1 MPVRDSIRYPS
12 SSRCLKNASS
22 AWERASSAHAVIARR
37 VARDCVPAS
46 ATGEARL
53 DLLERHVVSI
63 VDSLAPWVEQG
74 VAVRGVAKL
83 EALRPGSPLEVVSP
97 QLFVLCLI
105 RAGPALDPR
114 HFAGRHAQPFTATGD
129 PTVLGRRSRRTLILR
144 RVRERAA
151 VVSVRRGT
159 LGGDRA
165 LCFRRSLALAPLFDP
180 ELARPFYV
188 RLLLLRRHAPLL
200 PVGRAAAAASCE
212 CPSGPLSNQ
221 ADASATFV
229 ACGPFSPCSGSYC
242 TFAFS
247 ASVL

>member
-129 PTVLGRRSRRTLILR
+129 PTVLGRAQRASAGAVPAALSSSGVSGNAPLSCPFVGAPWAAIERSAFVARLRSRLSLTLSS
-144 RVRERAA
+144 RARFTC
-151 VVSVRRGT
+151 VC
-159 LGGDRA
+159 
-165 LCFRRSLALAPLFDP
+165 CFFAAMRRSFQL
-180 ELARPFYV
+180 V
-188 RLLLLRRHAPLL
+188 
-200 PVGRAAAAASCE
+200 
-212 CPSGPLSNQ
+212 
-221 ADASATFV
+221 
-229 ACGPFSPCSGSYC
+229 
-242 TFAFS
+242 
-247 ASVL
+247 